1 MASVNKVILVGRI
14 GKDPDL
20 KYLSDGN
27 PVANL
32 SLATSSSWKDKATG
46 NKKEETDWHSLVFY
60 GRTAEIAGQYCKKG
74 GLIYVEGRLKTRKWQ
89 DQSGADKYKTEVVV
103 DLLQLLG
110 SKQESQQSESNT
122 SSKSY
127 AEVRN
132 KPMQQDMRDPKNISD
147 FEDDIP
153 F

>member
-14 GKDPDL
+14 GKDPEL

-27 PVANL
+27 PVASF

-46 NKKEETDWHSLVFY
+46 NKKEETEWHNLVFY
-60 GRTAEIAGQYCKKG
+60 GRNAEIARQYCKKG

-89 DQSGADKYKTEVVV
+89 DQSGADRYKTEVVV
-103 DLLQLLG
+103 DVLQLLG

-122 SSKSY
+122 SGKAY
-127 AEVRN
+127 ADVRN
-132 KPMQQDMRDPKNISD
+132 KPMQQDMRDPASISD